1 MNVVTIQNKIYE
13 IRGIK
18 MMLDFDLAE
27 MCEVETRV
35 LNQAIKRNLENFP
48 DDFMFQLTADEWSYL
63 GAVNISS
70 NPSSQFVMMDLPTN
84 RTGKYLPYVF
94 AEHGVTMI
102 ASILRSSKA

>member
-18 MMLDFDLAE
+18 MMLDFDFAE
-27 MCEVETRV
+27 MYEVEMRV
-35 LNQAIKRNLENFP
+35 LDQAIKRNLENFP

-70 NPSSQFVMMDLPTN
+70 NPSAQFVMMDLPKN
-84 RTGKYLPYVF
+84 RTAKYLPYAF
-94 AEHGVTMI
+94 AEHGINML
-102 ASILRSSKA
+102 ASV